1 MPSGQ
6 YKDTCQFFISRCT
19 FYNDFKP
26 LGGGSCLLLH
36 NVLSFDFSCLI
47 IENSENY
54 FRIRM
59 YLSYLFKFFSI
70 ENQLNEFV
78 NSFHL
83 LPFAGIFCT
92 IQVGLRVSVTKV
104 GRVLV

>member
-1 MPSGQ
+1 
-6 YKDTCQFFISRCT
+6 
-19 FYNDFKP
+19 
-26 LGGGSCLLLH
+26 
-36 NVLSFDFSCLI
+36 
-47 IENSENY
+47 
-54 FRIRM
+54 M

-92 IQVGLRVSVTKV
+92 IQVGLRVPVTKV